1 MTQARTLSAVY
12 VSLGPISAGPCEEAF
27 DFLQNGATW
36 LYIRAFVATQEAF
49 DFRGKHKP
57 SHRESYSI
65 SGQGT

>member
-36 LYIRAFVATQEAF
+36 LYIRAFVATQ
-49 DFRGKHKP
+49 KP
-57 SHRESYSI
+57 LTFGASI
-65 SGQGT
+65 SRATVKVTPFRAKET